1 MKLLPLNQLED
12 LIRAEVLK
20 GDLSLSLSLSLH
32 VLALLAF
39 SYCGFYYSTLISM
52 GYFIIYLFILSA
64 ISRLQ

>member
-1 MKLLPLNQLED
+1 MKPLPLNQLED

-20 GDLSLSLSLSLH
+20 GDLSLSLSLH